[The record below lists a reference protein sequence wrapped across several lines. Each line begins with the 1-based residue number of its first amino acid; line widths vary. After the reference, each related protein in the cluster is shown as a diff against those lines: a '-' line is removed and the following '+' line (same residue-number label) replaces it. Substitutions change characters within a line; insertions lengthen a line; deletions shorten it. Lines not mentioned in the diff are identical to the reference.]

1 MAKSAAEI
9 SRRSRAAESHAAVH
23 PLKPALGPTRILA
36 LAVLLLAV
44 AGCSQKGIRVDDG
57 SLPPDVARYRQ
68 ELAAYDSWDLHARAV
83 VRRPGEAYN
92 IGLRWQRNPHR
103 FVLLLEAPFGQGV
116 FRIDA
121 NGNEDYRLSLPDG
134 QQFSNRTPEA
144 LLDEVIGWSLPVSGM
159 QYWIRGLPRPGA
171 DYRIQVDEFG
181 SASSIRQDRWDIA
194 ITDYFDAGLEPRL
207 PRRINLARDEL
218 SIRLVIERWQQ
229 STAEQPSSDLFPDF
243 D

>member
-1 MAKSAAEI
+1 
-9 SRRSRAAESHAAVH
+9 
-23 PLKPALGPTRILA
+23 
-36 LAVLLLAV
+36 
-44 AGCSQKGIRVDDG
+44 
-57 SLPPDVARYRQ
+57 
-68 ELAAYDSWDLHARAV
+68 V

-92 IGLRWQRNPHR
+92 IGLRWQRDPQR

-121 NGNEDYRLSLPDG
+121 NGNDGYRLRLPDG
-134 QQFSNRTPEA
+134 QEYSNRTPEA

-171 DYRIQVDEFG
+171 DYRIQLDEFD
-181 SASSIRQDRWDIA
+181 SATRIRQDHWEIE

-207 PRRINLARDEL
+207 PRRINLARDDL

-229 STAEQPSSDLFPDF
+229 SEAEQPSPDLFPDF
-243 D
+243 N